1 MSNYAQTHLMFHPT
15 LRAIQLLF
23 LVRFVQNTF
32 QAGFAECMAARQQF
46 RLLEGFQT
54 NCTLEIMVDLRH
66 CQLYRTTVVLLRS
79 VYIVS
84 SHTAGWHHGQY
95 TTCWHGPAL
104 ARDAMDDRPAGAGT
118 AYREPLFLLRVINFG
133 LTMDGSGQN

>member
-84 SHTAGWHHGQY
+84 SHTAGWH
-95 TTCWHGPAL
+95 GPAL
-104 ARDAMDDRPAGAGT
+104 ARDVMDDRPAGAGT
-118 AYREPLFLLRVINFG
+118 GNPYFLLRVINFG